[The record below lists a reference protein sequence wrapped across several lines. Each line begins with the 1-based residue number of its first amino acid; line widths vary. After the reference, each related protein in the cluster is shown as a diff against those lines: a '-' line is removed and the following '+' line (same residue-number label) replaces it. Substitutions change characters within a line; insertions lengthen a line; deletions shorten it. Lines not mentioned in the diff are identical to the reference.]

1 MNRIL
6 LATAGVAALAI
17 ATPASAQG
25 NIIRDGL
32 ASILGGGGASI
43 NGRLNDLNLHIQ
55 TSYQRGDISR
65 TEAAR
70 LQAEV
75 TDLSR
80 REQAYRSGGLSRDE
94 RNDLQQRLQVLEG
107 RIQQAGYDR
116 DDRYDRDDGYGRDDR
131 YDRDDRWS
139 DNDRRY
145 DGRDGCPPGLARKNN
160 GCQPP
165 GQAMRTGERYGNQY
179 ARVPAS
185 YGERYRDTQR
195 YLYRYND
202 GRIYQVDRRSGL
214 IVRVTATR
222 R

>member
-6 LATAGVAALAI
+6 LTTAALA
-17 ATPASAQG
+17 ALTVSVPASAQAG
-25 NIIRDGL
+25 DLLRQGL
-32 ASILGGGGASI
+32 ESILGGNRGATTEPQLI
-43 NGRLNDLNLHIQ
+43 ELNTRIQ
-55 TSYQRGDISR
+55 AAYQRGDISQS
-65 TEAAR
+65 EASR
-70 LQAEV
+70 LQDELRAIAQ
-75 TDLSR
+75 
-80 REQAYRSGGLSRDE
+80 REQAYRSGGISRGE
-94 RNDLQQRLQVLEG
+94 RDDLQQRLQQAES
-107 RIQQAGYDR
+107 RIQQASYDGNRDGRYDR
-116 DDRYDRDDGYGRDDR
+116 DDRNDRG
-131 YDRDDRWS
+131 DRWS

-145 DGRDGCPPGLARKNN
+145 GGRDRCPPGLERKDN

-185 YGERYRDTQR
+185 YGERYRDTRR

-214 IVRVTATR
+214 IVRVTAAR